1 MALRIESLPEYV
13 HVSWQGELVSQ
24 DLTLLSN
31 ELPRL
36 GLQLGKAPNVLHTFD
51 EVRGLGLP
59 ARALEAHGRYLGQIK
74 LPNPSRS
81 ASVCHN
87 PLAFGMARMMQMYNQ
102 NPDLQIEVF
111 SDVAE
116 AIKWLQG
123 RSKPAGPSER
133 QAKS

>member
-13 HVSWQGELVSQ
+13 HVSWHGELVSQ
-24 DLTLLSN
+24 DLTQLSH
-31 ELPRL
+31 ELPKL

-51 EVRGLGLP
+51 EVRGMGLA
-59 ARALEAHGRYLGQIK
+59 ARALEAHGRHLAQIK

-87 PLAFGMARMMQMYNQ
+87 PLAFGMARMMQLYNQ

-111 SDVAE
+111 SDEVE
-116 AIKWLQG
+116 AVDWLRG
-123 RSKPAGPSER
+123 GPKSAGPSGL
-133 QAKS
+133 AKS